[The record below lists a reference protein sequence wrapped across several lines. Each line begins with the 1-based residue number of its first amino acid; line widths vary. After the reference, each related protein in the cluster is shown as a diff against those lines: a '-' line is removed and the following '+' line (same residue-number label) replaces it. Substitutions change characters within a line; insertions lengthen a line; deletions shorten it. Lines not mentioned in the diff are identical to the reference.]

1 MQSIAN
7 DKSLGNRTRGQFD
20 SQSSEAESE
29 NSLQS
34 ARTARDVL
42 VLRDC
47 DALAAAHCVKKLFR
61 SGTDT
66 VGLSVPQA
74 RGCSRRQ
81 WKFQRSREHQER
93 FADLDIVRN
102 QAFTN
107 SPPPLTPPPPLG
119 ALPLLPAAPAPSQRQ
134 GAAGGQG
141 TAGGQGAAGA
151 ASAAA
156 AATG

>member
-7 DKSLGNRTRGQFD
+7 DKSLGNRTRGQSD

-29 NSLQS
+29 SSLQS
-34 ARTARDVL
+34 ARTARCVL

-74 RGCSRRQ
+74 RGCARRQ
-81 WKFQRSREHQER
+81 KKFQRSREHQER
-93 FADLDIVRN
+93 FA
-102 QAFTN
+102 A
-107 SPPPLTPPPPLG
+107 
-119 ALPLLPAAPAPSQRQ
+119 
-134 GAAGGQG
+134 
-141 TAGGQGAAGA
+141 A
-151 ASAAA
+151 ASLKNKLSSLHWKELSLAITSRGQQPESQPKPGARGLLG
-156 AATG
+156 TRYIVCDIGKLNHPMW